1 MAEAPRRK
9 RDNRAALARLLENRI
24 AILDGAMATE
34 IQSFG
39 LGEAEYRGEGFRN
52 HDRPLIG
59 NHDLLSITR
68 PDLIRSIHQEYLDAG
83 ADIITTN
90 TFRANVIS
98 MSAYGVA
105 DQVYDIN
112 RHAAW
117 LASSVRNKQEQNDPD
132 WPRFVAGAVSAPEG
146 KAEAYFEQVRG
157 LLLGGVD
164 LLLLETVFDTRHA
177 VAALD
182 ACDQCFRNL
191 GYRVPVIASATLTEE
206 GRLPSGETLEDF
218 WNRVAPRGL
227 FGVGIN
233 CGVGGRLMEPYL
245 EQLSEIAT
253 AFVACYPNA
262 GLPDASGRYL
272 ETAGDMAS
280 VMEEFANKGWLNIAG
295 GCCGTGPDHIRRIRE
310 TLRQKTPRRR
320 PKAPR

>member
-9 RDNRAALARLLENRI
+9 RDNRAALTRLLENRI

-34 IQSFG
+34 IQSFN
-39 LGEAEYRGEGFRN
+39 LGEPEYRGEQFRG

-59 NHDLLSITR
+59 NYDLLSITR

-105 DQVYDIN
+105 DQVYEIN
-112 RHAAW
+112 RSAAW
-117 LASSVRNKQEQNDPD
+117 IASRVRNTMEQNDPD

-164 LLLLETVFDTRHA
+164 LLLLETVFDTRHG

-182 ACDQCFRNL
+182 AFDQCFRNL
-191 GYRVPVIASATLTEE
+191 GYSVPVIASATITEE
-206 GRLPSGETLEDF
+206 GRLLSGETLEQF
-218 WNRVAPRGL
+218 WNLVAPRGL

-233 CGVGGRLMEPYL
+233 CAVGPRLMAPYL

-262 GLPDASGRYL
+262 GLPDSARHYL
-272 ETAGDMAS
+272 ESPEDMAC
-280 VMEEFANKGWLNIAG
+280 VMEELADKHWLNIAG
-295 GCCGTGPDHIRRIRE
+295 GCCGTGPDHIRLIRE
-310 TLRQKTPRRR
+310 TLGQRAPRRL
-320 PKAPR
+320 PQTIG